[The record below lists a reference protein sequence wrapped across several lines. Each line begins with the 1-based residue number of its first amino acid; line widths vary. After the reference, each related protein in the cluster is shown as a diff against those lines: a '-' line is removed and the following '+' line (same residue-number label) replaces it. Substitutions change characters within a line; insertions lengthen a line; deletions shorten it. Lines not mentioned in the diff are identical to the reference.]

1 MPRTLIIAQQNMMD
15 SAVAT
20 PVFLFGLA
28 AVLLVI
34 AIKLGFVSRHAFV
47 KAPARVP
54 LQGFDLWVALGLW
67 LIGNFAAADFG
78 RQWVPDN
85 PVVTTARGIGS
96 AIGPVLLPPAT
107 AWAMVFIMIAGQLP
121 AAVYFVIRSVVTSVP
136 ANTMSTVAATG
147 ATEQS
152 ALGGLFRSGM
162 LPRRPVSEFGF
173 TGAGIVFGIV
183 WMAAAGYAIQMLL
196 MALGHRPPEVAHG
209 LLVQLMAADQ
219 DQTRWAI
226 MVSAV
231 VVAPVLEE
239 VIFRGLIQS
248 AIRGGLASLFVKA
261 GAEKMPDPFL
271 MSRISWFAILI
282 AGSLFGV
289 VHGGVASL
297 HALPMLALFGVIL
310 GWLYERTGSLW
321 PGILVHAFYNGLN
334 ILVVMQMA

>member
-1 MPRTLIIAQQNMMD
+1 MDPTTQQNTID
-15 SAVAT
+15 PALAT
-20 PVFLFGLA
+20 PVVLFALA
-28 AVLLVI
+28 VVLLVI
-34 AIKLGFVSRHAFV
+34 AIKLGFVSRRAFV

-54 LQGFDLWVALGLW
+54 LQGFDLFVALGLW

-78 RQWVPDN
+78 RQLVPDN

-107 AWAMVFIMIAGQLP
+107 AWAMVFILIAGQLP
-121 AAVYFVIRSVVTSVP
+121 AVVYFVIRSVVTGNG
-136 ANTMSTVAATG
+136 AYGAHGTG
-147 ATEQS
+147 GESGASWQS
-152 ALGGLFRSGM
+152 MLGGLARSGL
-162 LPRRPVSEFGF
+162 LPRRLVSELGF

-196 MALGHRPPEVAHG
+196 MALGHSPPQVAHG

-231 VVAPVLEE
+231 VVAPLLEE
-239 VIFRGLIQS
+239 VVFRGLIQS
-248 AIRGGLASLFVKA
+248 AIRGGLASLFLKK
-261 GAEKMPDPFL
+261 GSDPFF
-271 MSRISWFAILI
+271 MSGVSWVAILI

-297 HALPMLALFGVIL
+297 HALPMLALFGVVL

-321 PGILVHAFYNGLN
+321 PGIAVHAFYNGLN
-334 ILVVMQMA
+334 IWVVMAMSGVIGD